1 MQAPSYDV
9 IDALYPGADKDM
21 GNPHIMSMH
30 LTANKEWVCTIAHM
44 SNCYNEYD
52 LLILDMKYNTIANVP
67 IYGNHVY
74 KTIVS
79 QDTQTN
85 ATEVLVI
92 HSDQI
97 DQFLMV
103 SKYSIGGVN
112 NVYKLE
118 KICGLGYML
127 EFDTDDKEFIKSSN
141 SNMLIK
147 TKYTYICI
155 CNCGYLF
162 IYLGLERDH
171 ALEMYN
177 R

>member
-1 MQAPSYDV
+1 MEAPPYKV

-21 GNPHIMSMH
+21 GNPHILSMY
-30 LTANKEWVCTIAHM
+30 LTTNKEWVCTVANF

-74 KTIVS
+74 KTVVCYNTRS
-79 QDTQTN
+79 N
-85 ATEVLVI
+85 ATEVLII
-92 HSDQI
+92 HSDQN

-103 SKYSIGGVN
+103 SKYST

-118 KICGLGYML
+118 KICGLGYMS
-127 EFDTDDKEFIKSSN
+127 EFDTNDKEFIQISKSKI
-141 SNMLIK
+141 LIK
-147 TKYTYICI
+147 SKCAYICI
-155 CNCGYLF
+155 CNCGYFF
-162 IYLGLERDH
+162 IYLGLDRDH